1 MRPSYLPMAAF
12 ATLLLTGCTFSAN
25 NPTSILQTD
34 KSPEQYVDCVEPK
47 LKDSNLNPVVSNS
60 NRSYRVV
67 VSSKV
72 AVDNVLET
80 YKSGNGAKV
89 YVYERQLPASIL
101 MTSRLERAALEC
113 L

>member
-1 MRPSYLPMAAF
+1 MVAF

-25 NPTSILQTD
+25 NPTSILKTD

-47 LKDSNLNPVVSNS
+47 LKARNLNPVVSNS

-67 VSSKV
+67 ISSKV

-80 YKSGNGAKV
+80 YKAENGAKI
-89 YVYERQLPASIL
+89 YLYERQLRDSIL
-101 MTSRLERAALEC
+101 MTSSLERAALEC